1 MRVPNNILIKTPKL
15 LTIMKPS
22 FLLLCLTL
30 FTSCISINAS
40 TSSTNRSRTTTIAP
54 DSTQCQAQL
63 SLYREYY
70 KIKLY
75 KMAMPHWKY
84 IFSNCPTISQ
94 NTYIDG
100 AKMLSLMIEETKDD
114 KHKQVLIDSLMLV
127 YDQRIQHFGREGYV
141 LGRKAVDAMTYRP
154 ETFETVFP
162 WLKKSVELQGAQS
175 EGAVITYYLSCAMQ
189 MANNGKLDKTE
200 VFGLYENLSAIA
212 DKNISEAKDE
222 KAKGNWSNVKANI
235 ETIIEPIATCSD
247 LVALY
252 DKKFKETPEDIT
264 LLKNITSILEKRS
277 CTAEGD
283 LFFKATK
290 NLHKLEPSAESAYL
304 MGKLCIQNQ
313 QFNEAAHY
321 MQEAATLYSDTEGKI
336 KALYALTSIQI
347 NIKNYQ
353 AARTSA
359 NKILQ
364 LNEKEGRAYMMIGDM
379 YAMTANSCNEDGMG
393 GKTVF
398 WAAID
403 KYMKAKAVDNS
414 LTEEA
419 NSKIAQYHQYYPPA
433 SDLFFRDMKEGSSYT
448 IGCWINETTTV
459 RAGN

>member
-1 MRVPNNILIKTPKL
+1 
-15 LTIMKPS
+15 MKPS
-22 FLLLCLTL
+22 SLLFCLIII
-30 FTSCISINAS
+30 FTSIFSVEAS
-40 TSSTNRSRTTTIAP
+40 EPIFTDESLELIEAP

-75 KMAMPHWKY
+75 KMALPHWKW
-84 IFSNCPTISQ
+84 IFANCPTISQ

-100 AKMLSLMIEETKDD
+100 AKMVSTMIEETKDETR
-114 KHKQVLIDSLMLV
+114 KQILIDSLMLI
-127 YDQRIQHFGREGYV
+127 YDQRIKHFGREGYV
-141 LGRKAVDAMTYRP
+141 LGRKAVDALSYRP
-154 ETFETVFP
+154 ETIESVYP
-162 WLKKSVELQGAQS
+162 WLKKSVELQGVQS
-175 EGAVITYYLSCAMQ
+175 EGAVLTYYLSSALQ
-189 MANNGKLDKTE
+189 LANKGLLDKTQ
-200 VFGLYENLSAIA
+200 VFNLYENISVIV
-212 DKNISEAKDE
+212 DKNVTDAKDD
-222 KAKGNWSNVKANI
+222 KAKGNWNIVKANI

-247 LVALY
+247 LVAIY
-252 DKKFKETPEDIT
+252 SKKFQESPEDIN
-264 LLKNITSILEKRS
+264 LLKSITGILEKRS
-277 CTAEGD
+277 CMSEGD

-313 QFNEAAHY
+313 QYTDAAHY
-321 MQEAATLYSDTEGKI
+321 MQEAVNLYSDTASKI
-336 KALYALTSIQI
+336 KALYALASIQL
-347 NIKNYQ
+347 NNKNFQ
-353 AARTSA
+353 SARNSA

-364 LNEKEGRAYMMIGDM
+364 LNEKEGKAYMLIGDM
-379 YAMTANSCNEDGMG
+379 YAMTATSCNEDGMG

-403 KYMKAKAVDNS
+403 KYIKAKTVDNT

-433 SDLFFRDMKEGSSYT
+433 SDLFFRDMKEGSTYT